1 MQFFKDGITGTSK
14 TPVVIDYANK
24 LFLFFFN
31 VFVQLA
37 LILVLKRL
45 FDALRNS
52 KEIIESSASYLITH
66 ENKAESIFSIEDV
79 RLAGNDEEKR
89 SKLKPIIVLEAEND
103 EKKVLLYNSNLNER
117 NEIVSFRI
125 NTPHVEI
132 VDSKGLFIENVQVSL
147 VWPNMEGVLPYDKT
161 SEKID
166 QSNNLEF
173 SNDFD
178 SNSFELLFEVNLPPL
193 SLITFTIRKKP
204 QSAVFSHSFNNVTFY
219 YENVKSESV
228 EAAKK
233 SIEEK

>member
-1 MQFFKDGITGTSK
+1 M
-14 TPVVIDYANK
+14 
-24 LFLFFFN
+24 
-31 VFVQLA
+31 
-37 LILVLKRL
+37 
-45 FDALRNS
+45 
-52 KEIIESSASYLITH
+52 
-66 ENKAESIFSIEDV
+66 
-79 RLAGNDEEKR
+79 AGNDEEKR

>member
-1 MQFFKDGITGTSK
+1 
-14 TPVVIDYANK
+14 
-24 LFLFFFN
+24 
-31 VFVQLA
+31 
-37 LILVLKRL
+37 
-45 FDALRNS
+45 
-52 KEIIESSASYLITH
+52 
-66 ENKAESIFSIEDV
+66 
-79 RLAGNDEEKR
+79 LAGNDEEKR